1 MVDILNLALP
11 YFGLIFIGFACGKTR
26 GLPESG
32 LAWMNFFLLYVSLP
46 ALLFRIMSEPPF
58 SELINPPF
66 RIAATL
72 ATVSACVLAKA
83 AARIIGELSLRKATM
98 ACLAG
103 ASGYIDDMGPG

>member
-46 ALLFRIMSEPPF
+46 ALLFRIMSETPF
-58 SELINPPF
+58 SELNNPPF
-66 RIAATL
+66 LIATWHRPPVASL
-72 ATVSACVLAKA
+72 AV
-83 AARIIGELSLRKATM
+83 
-98 ACLAG
+98 AG
-103 ASGYIDDMGPG
+103 AHAPPARARGPARTESARC